1 MTDVRPDPDQLL
13 AEVKA
18 QEASA
23 QRGRLRIFFGASAGV
38 GKTYAMLT
46 AARQLRN
53 EGKDVVVGLLETHGR
68 KETEVLLQGLEV
80 LPRAKIV
87 YQDRTLD
94 EFDLDVALA
103 RRPALI
109 LVDELAHT
117 NVPGSRHPK
126 RWQDIDE
133 LMAAGIDVF
142 TTLNV
147 QHIESLN
154 DVVGGITGINVWET
168 VPDFFF
174 DQADEVVLVDVSAD
188 DLLARLAAG
197 KVYLPEQI
205 ERAASNFF
213 RKGNLMALRE
223 LALRRT
229 ADRVEDDVQA
239 YRSDKSI
246 ERVWKTEDSL
256 LCCIGPGPG
265 GDDVVRSAARLAAQL
280 GVKWTAAY
288 VETPALQR
296 LPARERERIL
306 RTVKLAQEFGAATA
320 ILAGGDAAAEA
331 VEYAR
336 THNCSK
342 LVVGRTRG
350 AAKWPWARST
360 AHRIGELAPDIDLIE
375 VGRGTAQPMPLRVP
389 EGDAETD
396 PRRGAKRLRYL
407 WALVACL
414 ATTLVATLLL
424 PYFDLANIVM
434 LFLLTVVLTA
444 VRWGRGPA
452 VLAAFVSVATFD
464 FFFVPPRFSFAV
476 TDFQYLLTFAVM
488 LAVALIIGQ
497 LTAGLRYQAR
507 VASHREERARVL
519 YEFARDMSSLL
530 LTEDVVEA
538 ATKSIAN
545 TFGAKVAILVPD
557 GQDRIQVAAGG
568 GQGLAIDIGAAQWA
582 YDKSQP
588 AGTGTD
594 TLAGNEYLYLPLRAP
609 MRTRGVLV
617 IKPDDP
623 RLLLVPEQRR
633 HLDTFAALT
642 AIALERVHY
651 VEVAQQALIH
661 MESER
666 LRNSLLST
674 LSHDLRTPLAALV
687 GLAESLAL
695 AKPPLSSEQ
704 QESAL
709 AIADEARRMGA
720 LVNNLLEMARI
731 ESGEVKLRRQWQPF
745 EEVVG
750 SAIKAAQPALSDH
763 RIEPRLARDLP
774 LVEFDATLIER
785 VLYNLIENACKYTP
799 SGTIVTMS
807 AEVSAGD
814 LVVVV
819 SDTGPGIPK
828 GQEESIF
835 EKFTRGTRESSTPG
849 VGLGLAISRA
859 IVEAHHGRIS
869 AQNDP
874 NGGARFTFHAALG
887 HAAGNARVDP
897 GRRGAPMQSAR
908 LTRPLSN
915 FYVGCQD
922 LHDIF
927 AISASILSISR
938 HIGRNTMNLVST
950 MCRPLNQHSHGRN
963 GSTRRIADAPV
974 PAGHRDR
981 RRCTGSSPCAR
992 SRGGAHR
999 PCQRA
1004 RSGTDL
1010 PRALAPRAG
1019 GFDRTGARRSDS
1031 PCSNLRHRSAVDA
1044 VHAQR
1049 SRHGFRRSGRQ
1060 ARFQLPVHHGAG
1072 GR

>member
-1 MTDVRPDPDQLL
+1 MNDARPDPDQLL
-13 AEVKA
+13 AQVKA

-23 QRGRLRIFFGASAGV
+23 QRGRLRIYFGASAGV
-38 GKTYAMLT
+38 GKTYAMLN
-46 AARQLRN
+46 AARALRQ
-53 EGKDVVVGLLETHGR
+53 EGRDVVVGLLETHGR
-68 KETEVLLQGLEV
+68 METEALLQGLEI
-80 LPRAKIV
+80 LPRAGIA
-87 YQDRTLD
+87 YQDRTLP
-94 EFDLDVALA
+94 EFDLDAALV
-103 RRPALI
+103 RHPALM

-133 LMAAGIDVF
+133 LLAAGIDVF

-154 DVVGGITGINVWET
+154 DVVGGITGISVWET

-188 DLLARLAAG
+188 DLLARLKAG

-239 YRSDKSI
+239 YRTDKSI

-265 GDDVVRSAARLAAQL
+265 AEDVVRSASRLATQI
-280 GVKWTAAY
+280 GVGWTAVY

-296 LPARERERIL
+296 LPPRERERIL
-306 RTVKLAQEFGAATA
+306 RTVKLAQEFGARTA
-320 ILAGGDAAAEA
+320 ILAGGNPAAEV

-336 THNCSK
+336 LHNCSK
-342 LVVGRTRG
+342 VVVGRTRDPAG
-350 AAKWPWARST
+350 WPWSRGTAR
-360 AHRIGELAPDIDLIE
+360 RVGELAPDVDLIE
-375 VGRGTAQPMPLRVP
+375 VGRGAAQP
-389 EGDAETD
+389 A
-396 PRRGAKRLRYL
+396 PRREQDQEPERDLRRGVVRLRYL
-407 WALVACL
+407 WALLACVATGL
-414 ATTLVATLLL
+414 AATLVL

-476 TDFQYLLTFAVM
+476 SDVQYLLTFAVM
-488 LAVALIIGQ
+488 LIVALVIGQ

-507 VASHREERARVL
+507 ISTYREERARVL
-519 YEFARDMSSLL
+519 YEFAREMSSLL

-545 TFGAKVAILVPD
+545 TFGARVAVLVPD
-557 GQDRIQVAAGG
+557 GQDRIQLTVGA
-568 GQGLAIDIGAAQWA
+568 GQGMSIDVGAAQWA
-582 YDKSQP
+582 FDKAQP
-588 AGTGTD
+588 AGAGTD
-594 TLAGNEYLYLPLRAP
+594 TLAGNECLYLPLRAP
-609 MRTRGVLV
+609 MRTRGILV
-617 IKPDDP
+617 IRPDNP

-651 VEVAQQALIH
+651 VEVAQQALLH

-666 LRNSLLST
+666 LRNSLLSA

-687 GLAESLAL
+687 GLAESLAMTRP
-695 AKPPLSSEQ
+695 ALSGEQ
-704 QESAL
+704 LETAQ
-709 AIADEARRMGA
+709 AIVDEARRMGA
-720 LVNNLLEMARI
+720 LVSNLLEMARI

-750 SAIKAAQPALSDH
+750 SALKAAKSALVRH
-763 RIEPRLARDLP
+763 RVEVKLARDLP

-799 SGTIVTMS
+799 ADTLITLE
-807 AEVSAGD
+807 AEVRGD
-814 LVVVV
+814 NLLVSV

-828 GQEESIF
+828 GQEEVIF
-835 EKFTRGTRESSTPG
+835 EKFTRGSRESSTPG

-859 IVEAHHGRIS
+859 IVDAHHGRIS
-869 AQNDP
+869 GQNLP
-874 NGGARFTFHAALG
+874 NGGARFSFSLPLGTPPETPDETPAA
-887 HAAGNARVDP
+887 
-897 GRRGAPMQSAR
+897 AP
-908 LTRPLSN
+908 
-915 FYVGCQD
+915 D
-922 LHDIF
+922 
-927 AISASILSISR
+927 
-938 HIGRNTMNLVST
+938 
-950 MCRPLNQHSHGRN
+950 
-963 GSTRRIADAPV
+963 
-974 PAGHRDR
+974 
-981 RRCTGSSPCAR
+981 
-992 SRGGAHR
+992 
-999 PCQRA
+999 
-1004 RSGTDL
+1004 
-1010 PRALAPRAG
+1010 
-1019 GFDRTGARRSDS
+1019 
-1031 PCSNLRHRSAVDA
+1031 
-1044 VHAQR
+1044 
-1049 SRHGFRRSGRQ
+1049 
-1060 ARFQLPVHHGAG
+1060 
-1072 GR
+1072 